1 MPTNLTVEELAVRL
15 GARAEVSGP
24 ADARVASVRIVS
36 ELSDIDTVP
45 AGCALVLTG
54 AATAE
59 AWRLERAIRL
69 AWERAVACVV
79 VSRLDAFGS
88 EPAALAERLGLAFVV
103 IATDVLDATVRLSA
117 IIATDEASEAGTLA
131 EAARGFGPAVVSP
144 QRAMETLSRLLP
156 DLEFAL
162 VDRGAALL
170 AGSSRVAELGEH
182 PIAISVPFPDKRAP
196 ARLLGAARN
205 RRGGAVATGATALTV
220 ARLAAAPLTAW
231 AALRRI
237 DAYEHT
243 ARAGSVLAELLVSDG
258 APGQKLRARLAVLG
272 WPLDSRFR
280 VAVVL
285 PHGGPRSIVLDEVLI
300 TRVADLGIRAGAA
313 PFGEGWVVCVP
324 AEAADERRSA
334 AAAADRLAAADPRIG
349 SLAVGVSSVFQA
361 AESTASAVEEALRA
375 AQVARSVPGSVLF
388 AEGLTPAA
396 ALPALLGA
404 DPEEAARALLA
415 PLLEVD
421 RDGSLLATLVASL
434 DHSDRPAQ
442 VAQVLGVHRN
452 TVTARLE
459 RVRGMGIDPANP
471 SHRLA
476 IHVAARRVLDAQ
488 ARP

>member
-15 GARAEVSGP
+15 GAGAEVSGP
-24 ADARVASVRIVS
+24 VEARVESVRIVS
-36 ELSDIDTVP
+36 ELSDVDTVP

-59 AWRLERAIRL
+59 AWRLERALRL

-79 VSRLDAFGS
+79 VSRPDAFGA

-117 IIATDEASEAGTLA
+117 IIATDEASESGTLA
-131 EAARGFGPAVVSP
+131 EAARGFGHAVLSP
-144 QRAMETLSRLLP
+144 HRVIETLRRLLP

-162 VDRGAALL
+162 VDRGGAPL
-170 AGSSRVAELGEH
+170 AGSARVADLGEH
-182 PIAISVPFPDKRAP
+182 LVDIPVPFPDKRAP
-196 ARLLGAARN
+196 ARLLAAAKT
-205 RRGGAVATGATALTV
+205 RRGSTGATRATALTV
-220 ARLAAAPLTAW
+220 ARLAAAPLTGW
-231 AALRRI
+231 ASLRRL
-237 DAYEHT
+237 DAYEHA
-243 ARAGSVLAELLVSDG
+243 ARAGGVLAELIAADG
-258 APGQKLRARLAVLG
+258 APGQKLRARLAVLD
-272 WPLDSRFR
+272 WPLDVRFR
-280 VAVVL
+280 VAVVA
-285 PHGGPRSIVLDEVLI
+285 PGGGRAGVLDELMI
-300 TRVADLGIRAGAA
+300 ARVADLGVRAGAA
-313 PFGEGWVVCVP
+313 PFGQGWVVCVP
-324 AEAADERRSA
+324 AESANERRSC
-334 AAAADRLAAADPRIG
+334 AAAADHLAAPDPR
-349 SLAVGVSSVFQA
+349 LDAVAVGVSSVFQPD
-361 AESTASAVEEALRA
+361 EPIASAIDEALRA

-404 DPEEAARALLA
+404 EPDEAARALLA